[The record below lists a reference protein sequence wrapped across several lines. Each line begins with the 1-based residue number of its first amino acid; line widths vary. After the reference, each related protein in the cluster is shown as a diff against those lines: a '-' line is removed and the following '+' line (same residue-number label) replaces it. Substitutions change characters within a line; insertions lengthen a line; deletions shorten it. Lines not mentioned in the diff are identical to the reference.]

1 MGLGQGGP
9 GEVASRSFQGHR
21 ALAAPYLALLR
32 AASAQ
37 RGPEGRA
44 SCSPLTLNQGFPSSC
59 VHSSRLGP
67 DHVTLGPGGLETQQN
82 MICSLSAERVLP
94 GDWCLILFQGHK
106 AGIGWLA
113 SFKQGPV
120 GPGIARE
127 AGTDGLTD
135 RRGLSPA
142 GPLPSHD
149 GVPLRPAPAW
159 EPSAPPLAESALRGA
174 GQEPPSP
181 PECGAQLGRQQP
193 LHVGIWGAGERTLVP
208 LQPGEPPATI
218 LGPGAESCP
227 TSHLGEAP
235 EVRKNAALAGKL
247 GLAQWGS
254 GLNTVV
260 AMVSRSF

>member
-9 GEVASRSFQGHR
+9 GEVASRSFQGRR

-44 SCSPLTLNQGFPSSC
+44 SCSPLTLNQGFPRGSC

-67 DHVTLGPGGLETQQN
+67 NHVTLGPGGTGTQQN
-82 MICSLSAERVLP
+82 MICSLSAECVLP

-120 GPGIARE
+120 GPGMTRE
-127 AGTDGLTD
+127 AGTDGLMD
-135 RRGLSPA
+135 RQGLSPA

-159 EPSAPPLAESALRGA
+159 EPSAPPLAESALRGE
-174 GQEPPSP
+174 GQELPSP
-181 PECGAQLGRQQP
+181 QSAGLS
-193 LHVGIWGAGERTLVP
+193 WGDSSP
-208 LQPGEPPATI
+208 F
-218 LGPGAESCP
+218 
-227 TSHLGEAP
+227 
-235 EVRKNAALAGKL
+235 
-247 GLAQWGS
+247 
-254 GLNTVV
+254 
-260 AMVSRSF
+260 M